1 MKQFL
6 AIFIAAFFLLSCQN
20 QTASKW
26 TKLTL
31 IQEEPVLVHLNLGDT
46 SHSHGDGMAFEAVL
60 KDTTGKAVGEILG
73 WLITANIDYIDSAK
87 MTTLSTRIG
96 TVVFKFDEENE
107 IVAQG
112 STIYHHGHRQ
122 MKPGIP
128 QSRAIVGGTGKYK
141 GVEGQILSTRNDDR
155 TYTHVFDMKLED

>member
-1 MKQFL
+1 MGRINQLKYKTMKK
-6 AIFIAAFFLLSCQN
+6 LL
-20 QTASKW
+20 
-26 TKLTL
+26 L
-31 IQEEPVLVHLNLGDT
+31 ILMLNLFVGC
-46 SHSHGDGMAFEAVL
+46 GIKQMK
-60 KDTTGKAVGEILG
+60 KDVGEILG

-96 TVVFKFDEENE
+96 TVIFKFDEENE